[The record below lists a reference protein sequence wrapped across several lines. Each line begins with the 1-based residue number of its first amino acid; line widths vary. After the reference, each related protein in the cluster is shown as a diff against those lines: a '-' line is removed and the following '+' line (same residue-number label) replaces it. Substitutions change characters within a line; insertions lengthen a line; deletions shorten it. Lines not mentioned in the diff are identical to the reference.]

1 MFIDSAKIEVIS
13 GDGGNG
19 CFSYDRDKFK
29 PKGKPGG
36 GNGGR
41 GGNVYVVASKK
52 VHTLQDISYKSYY
65 KAERGGHGGSHNLYG
80 RSGEDAKIYVP
91 LGTIIRDFDTDELIY
106 DFTEDGEEV
115 MVAKGGRG
123 GRGNRAMVSKLTPN
137 PEYAEYGK
145 EGEKRTLKLT
155 LKVMADVGLVGLPN
169 AGKSTLLSVVSR
181 ATPEIADYP
190 FTTLKPHLGIVK
202 TGDFTSFVMADIP
215 GIIEGA
221 SAGKGLGIQFLQHIE
236 RTRVLAVLVD
246 CNDENPSETAKKLKK
261 ELKKYSRELAE
272 KPCICILTK
281 TDTRES
287 SEYKIPRGWLSIS
300 AATNDGVSKLII
312 KLNEMITDARLND
325 CSLNKESIKVG

>member
-41 GGNVYVVASKK
+41 GGNIYVVASKK
-52 VHTLQDISYKSYY
+52 VQTLQDVSYRSFY
-65 KAERGGHGGSHNLYG
+65 KAERGGHGGANNLYG
-80 RSGEDAKIYVP
+80 KSGADIKIPVP
-91 LGTIIRDFDTDELIY
+91 LGTTIRNFDTDEFIY
-106 DFTEDGEEV
+106 DLTTDGEEIL
-115 MVAKGGRG
+115 VAKGGRG
-123 GRGNRAMVSKLTPN
+123 GRGNKAMVTKFNLN

-145 EGEKRTLKLT
+145 AGETKTLKLT

-190 FTTLKPHLGIVK
+190 FTTLTPHLGIVK
-202 TGDFTSFVMADIP
+202 TGEYSSFVMADIP

-221 SAGKGLGIQFLQHIE
+221 SLGKGLGIQFLQHIE
-236 RTRVLAVLVD
+236 RTRVLAILVD
-246 CNDENPSETAKKLKK
+246 CCDENPKETAKKLRT
-261 ELKKYSRELAE
+261 ELKSYSLELAQ

-281 TDTRES
+281 SDTKSADEI
-287 SEYKIPRGWLSIS
+287 KIPRGWFCIS
-300 AATNDGVSKLII
+300 AATNNGVSKLVNKFSEII
-312 KLNEMITDARLND
+312 GEARKND
-325 CSLNKESIKVG
+325 GIVQREIVEVG

>member
-1 MFIDSAKIEVIS
+1 MFIDSAKIQITS

-41 GGNVYVVASKK
+41 GGHIFLVANKK
-52 VHTLQDISYKSYY
+52 VQTLQDVSFRSFY
-65 KAERGGHGGSHNLYG
+65 KAERGGHGGSQNLYG
-80 RSGEDAKIYVP
+80 KSGKDIKISVP
-91 LGTIIRDFDTDELIY
+91 LGTQVRDYDTDEFIY
-106 DFTEDGEEV
+106 DFTTEGEEI

-123 GRGNRAMVSKLTPN
+123 GRGNKAMVTKYNLN
-137 PEYAEYGK
+137 PEFAEYGK
-145 EGEKRTLKLT
+145 EGETKTLQLT

-202 TGDFTSFVMADIP
+202 TGDFSSFVMADIP

-221 SAGKGLGIQFLQHIE
+221 SQGKGLGIQFLQHIE
-236 RTRVLAVLVD
+236 RTRTLAILVD
-246 CNDENPSETAKKLKK
+246 CNDEDPKATAKKLRT
-261 ELKKYSRELAE
+261 ELKKYSPDLFE
-272 KPCICILTK
+272 KPYICVLTK
-281 TDTRES
+281 TDTREA
-287 SEYKIPRGWLSIS
+287 EDYKVPKGWFSIS
-300 AATNDGVSKLII
+300 AATNTNVQKLIF
-312 KLNEMITDARLND
+312 KLNDMITQEKEVSGDM
-325 CSLNKESIKVG
+325 NKEEITVG

>member
-1 MFIDSAKIEVIS
+1 MFIDSAKIEVTS

-41 GGNVYVVASKK
+41 GGHVYIVADKRAQ
-52 VHTLQDISYKSYY
+52 TLQDVSYRSFYR
-65 KAERGGHGGSHNLYG
+65 AERGGHGGPNNLYG
-80 RSGEDAKIYVP
+80 KSGEDIKIPVP
-91 LGTIIRDFDTDELIY
+91 LGTTLKDFDTGDFIY
-106 DFTEDGEEV
+106 DFTADGEEL

-123 GRGNRAMVSKLTPN
+123 GRGNKAMVTKFNPN

-145 EGEKRTLKLT
+145 EGETKTLQLT

-190 FTTLKPHLGIVK
+190 FTTLNPHLGIVK
-202 TGDFTSFVMADIP
+202 TGEFTSFVMADIP

-221 SAGKGLGIQFLQHIE
+221 SSGKGLGIKFLQHIE
-236 RTRVLAVLVD
+236 RTRVLAILVD
-246 CNDENPSETAKKLKK
+246 CNDEDPKETAKKLRR
-261 ELKKYSRELAE
+261 ELKNYSVELAE
-272 KPCICILTK
+272 KPYICVLTK
-281 TDTRES
+281 SDTKAE
-287 SEYKIPRGWLSIS
+287 EEIKIPRGWFSIS
-300 AATNDGVSKLII
+300 AATNNGVSKLIY
-312 KLNEMITDARLND
+312 KLNEMISQARQND
-325 CSLNKESIKVG
+325 GVLEKEPIRVG

>member
-1 MFIDSAKIEVIS
+1 MFIDSAKIEITS
-13 GDGGNG
+13 GNGGDG

-41 GGNVYVVASKK
+41 GGNVYLVASKK
-52 VHTLQDISYKSYY
+52 VQTLQDVSFRSFY
-65 KAERGGHGGSHNLYG
+65 KAERGGHGGANNLYG
-80 RSGEDAKIYVP
+80 KSGEDVRISVP
-91 LGTIIRDFDTDELIY
+91 LGTIVRDFDTDEFIY
-106 DFTEDGEEV
+106 DFTADGEEI

-123 GRGNRAMVSKLTPN
+123 GRGNKALVSKFNKN
-137 PEYAEYGK
+137 PEFAEYGK
-145 EGEKRTLKLT
+145 DGETKTLKLT

-202 TGDFTSFVMADIP
+202 TGDFSSFVMADIP

-236 RTRVLAVLVD
+236 RTRVLAILID
-246 CNDENPSETAKKLKK
+246 SNDENPKETAKKLRT
-261 ELKKYSRELAE
+261 ELKKYSKELFE
-272 KPCICILTK
+272 KPYICVLTK
-281 TDTRES
+281 TDTQDE
-287 SEYKIPRGWLSIS
+287 KIKLPKGWLSIS
-300 AATNDGVSKLII
+300 AATNDGVRKLIF
-312 KLNEMITDARLND
+312 KLEEMITQAKIDEGVID
-325 CSLNKESIKVG
+325 KEEIQVG

>member
-1 MFIDSAKIEVIS
+1 MFIDSAKIEVSS

-41 GGNVYVVASKK
+41 GGNVFFVASKK
-52 VHTLQDISYKSYY
+52 VQTLQDISYHSFYR
-65 KAERGGHGGSHNLYG
+65 AERGGHGGPNNLYG
-80 RSGEDAKIYVP
+80 KTGKEVKIPVP
-91 LGTIIRDFDTDELIY
+91 LGTIIRDFETDELIY
-106 DFTEDGEEV
+106 DFTCDGEEI

-123 GRGNRAMVSKLTPN
+123 GRGNKAMVSRFTPN
-137 PEYAEYGK
+137 PEYAEHGK
-145 EGEKRTLKLT
+145 PGETKTLKLT

-190 FTTLKPHLGIVK
+190 FTTLTPHLGIVK
-202 TGDFTSFVMADIP
+202 TGDFSSFVMADIP

-221 SAGKGLGIQFLQHIE
+221 SSGKGLGIQFLQHIE

-246 CNDENPSETAKKLKK
+246 CNDENPSDTAKKLRR
-261 ELKKYSRELAE
+261 ELKKYSAQLAE
-272 KPCICILTK
+272 KQYVCVLTK
-281 TDTRES
+281 TDTRNATD
-287 SEYKIPRGWLSIS
+287 YKIPRGWLSVS
-300 AATNDGVSKLII
+300 AATNDGVSKLVF
-312 KLNEMITDARLND
+312 KLDEMIQQARID
-325 CSLNKESIKVG
+325 DGAIEKEEISVG

>member
-1 MFIDSAKIEVIS
+1 MFIDSAKIEITS
-13 GDGGNG
+13 GNGGNG

-41 GGNVYVVASKK
+41 GGHVYLVASKK
-52 VHTLQDISYKSYY
+52 VQTLQDVSFRSFY
-65 KAERGGHGGSHNLYG
+65 KAERGGHGGSQNLYG
-80 RSGEDAKIYVP
+80 KSGEDVRVLVP
-91 LGTIIRDFDTDELIY
+91 LGTIVRDFDTDEFIY
-106 DFTEDGEEV
+106 DFTIDGEEI

-123 GRGNRAMVSKLTPN
+123 GRGNRAMMSKFNLN

-145 EGEKRTLKLT
+145 EGETKILKMT

-202 TGDFTSFVMADIP
+202 TGDYSSFVMADIP

-236 RTRVLAVLVD
+236 RTRVLAILID
-246 CNDENPSETAKKLKK
+246 CNEEEPKEVAKKLRT
-261 ELKKYSRELAE
+261 ELKKYSKELFD
-272 KPCICILTK
+272 KPYICVLTK
-281 TDTRES
+281 TDTKNSDEI
-287 SEYKIPRGWLSIS
+287 KIPKGWLSIS
-300 AATNDGVSKLII
+300 AATNDGVRKLIF
-312 KLNEMITDARLND
+312 KLEEMIKQAKIDEGILD
-325 CSLNKESIKVG
+325 SEEIKVG